1 MNISLKGWIQS
12 VKEDFIELEKTI
24 NIIREDYKGYIFD
37 QLQEDKQI
45 AGKRAIGFLEDMN
58 NIFADLNEF
67 KTDEEKVKWV
77 DHIKEFLDTAEL
89 EYKKTER
96 TLINKSDEGTTKET
110 DEIQEKDFEE
120 KVDEIE
126 DLICARRLCMADEA
140 RVDGKPVLEV
150 SGLPI
155 TERQNIHDELKST
168 ILNFYKKKISE
179 LERKI
184 KEIQF

>member
-24 NIIREDYKGYIFD
+24 NIIREDYKGDIFD

-96 TLINKSDEGTTKET
+96 NSFGFFVIN
-110 DEIQEKDFEE
+110 
-120 KVDEIE
+120 
-126 DLICARRLCMADEA
+126 
-140 RVDGKPVLEV
+140 
-150 SGLPI
+150 
-155 TERQNIHDELKST
+155 
-168 ILNFYKKKISE
+168 
-179 LERKI
+179 
-184 KEIQF
+184 

>member
-24 NIIREDYKGYIFD
+24 NIIREDYKGDIFD

-45 AGKRAIGFLEDMN
+45 AGKRAIGFSEDMN
-58 NIFADLNEF
+58 NIFADLNEL

-96 TLINKSDEGTTKET
+96 TLINKSDERKTKEP

-120 KVDEIE
+120 KVGEIE

-140 RVDGKPVLEV
+140 RIEGRKQLDIN
-150 SGLPI
+150 GLII

-184 KEIQF
+184 KEVQF